1 MYRKALAECLV
12 VFLILCLA
20 AVPALSAHFVFKVK
34 SGGTLD
40 MDTLVAE
47 LKEAD
52 IVTVGEQHDNRQHHA
67 AQLSVIRA
75 LHEADIPVAIGF
87 EMFGT
92 RSQEQLDAWVAGRSS
107 EKEFFKVY
115 SRDWQINLYPLYRDI
130 FLYAREHRLTM
141 LGLNVDRE
149 VVSQVAGEGFAS
161 LSEEQRGKIRVASC
175 NIDQEYQEVLARV
188 IGQKGGS
195 DALFT
200 RFCEAQ
206 VVWDTAMAIN
216 AIEYAEA
223 HPDTLVVILAGNF
236 HAWNRGIPHQVQ
248 LRTDGKLKT
257 RAILPAS
264 DTSFFN
270 YEVVTRD
277 ADYVWWFE

>member
-1 MYRKALAECLV
+1 MYRKALVGCL
-12 VFLILCLA
+12 LICMA
-20 AVPALSAHFVFKVK
+20 AVPALSAHLVFKVK
-34 SGGTLD
+34 SGGILD
-40 MDTLVAE
+40 MEALLAE
-47 LKEAD
+47 LRDVD

-67 AQLSVIRA
+67 VQLNVIRT
-75 LHEADIPVAIGF
+75 LHEADIPVAVGF

-92 RSQEQLDAWVAGRSS
+92 RSQGVLDAWVAGRSS
-107 EKEFFKVY
+107 EDDLFRVY

-130 FLYAREHRLTM
+130 FLYAREHRLPM

-149 VVSQVAGEGFAS
+149 VVSQVAREGFES
-161 LSEEQRGKIRVASC
+161 LKEEQRGKIRVASC

-195 DALFT
+195 KALFN

-206 VVWDTAMAIN
+206 VVWDSAMAVN
-216 AIEYAEA
+216 AIEYVQAN
-223 HPDTLVVILAGNF
+223 PDTVVVILAGNF
-236 HAWNRGIPHQVQ
+236 HAWNRGIPHQIK
-248 LRTDGKLKT
+248 LRTEGKLKT